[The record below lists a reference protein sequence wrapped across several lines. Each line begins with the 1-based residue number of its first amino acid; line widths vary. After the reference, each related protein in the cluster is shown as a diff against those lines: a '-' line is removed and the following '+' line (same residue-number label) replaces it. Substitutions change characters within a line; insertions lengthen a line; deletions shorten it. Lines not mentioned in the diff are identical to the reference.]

1 MLSPVLGAL
10 GIDQALGAEPA
21 EAAPGE
27 VQTEPAESTAS
38 GYLLKGRL
46 NPAGSPTSYY
56 FIYKDTGLECEN
68 EFGCGPETAVGG
80 PLTGDAQQEVPPI
93 EVTGLDPGRTYRYW
107 LIAWNAHGMARG
119 EELTFTTPAGAAPS
133 EVQTEPAEATA
144 NGFKLKGRLNPEG
157 LPTTYYFVYSE
168 HNGVQCENLPGCGL
182 ATAIGGPL
190 TGDAQQEV
198 PPLEVTGL
206 TPGKTYSYWLIAR
219 NAKGTEYG
227 QEFIFTARTSTP
239 NTTPANAK
247 VEVVINLVSP
257 LGVAGSTTKGPSGG
271 SPPSSVTLKPAVV
284 KHQKLMATL
293 KACQKKPKSRREACE
308 KRARKKYGV
317 AARKSR

>member
-1 MLSPVLGAL
+1 LGVA
-10 GIDQALGAEPA
+10 PA

-27 VQTEPAESTAS
+27 VQTEPAEATAG

-46 NPAGSPTSYY
+46 NPEGSPTSYY

-68 EFGCGPETAVGG
+68 EFGCGPETPVGG
-80 PLTGDAQQEVPPI
+80 PLTGDTQQEVPPI

-107 LIAWNAHGMARG
+107 LIAWNAHGMERG
-119 EELTFTTPAGAAPS
+119 EELTFTTPAATAPS

-144 NGFKLKGRLNPEG
+144 NGFKLRGRLNPEG

-168 HNGVQCENLPGCGL
+168 HNGVQCESLPGCGL

-206 TPGKTYSYWLIAR
+206 TPGKTYSYWLTAR
-219 NAKGTEYG
+219 NAKGTAYG
-227 QEFIFTARTSTP
+227 QELIFTVGTSTP
-239 NTTPANAK
+239 TMTPYNAK

-257 LGVAGSTTKGPSGG
+257 LGIAGGSAAKSPSGG
-271 SPPSSVTLKPAVV
+271 SSPSGATLKPTVA
-284 KHQKLMATL
+284 KHQKLVAAL
-293 KACQKKPKSRREACE
+293 KVCQKKPRSRRPACE
-308 KRARKKYGV
+308 KRAHEKYGI